1 VSEIH
6 PLYTKI
12 LSLSSGKSW
21 MFTKIKSPAEIEA
34 MRIAGNML
42 AKILKLVEDSA
53 QAGMTTKDLAEIA
66 DRELKSLGGK
76 PSFLGYDGTTPFP
89 DVICISLNDE
99 VVHGIPKKDN
109 ILRAGDLVSIDFGVT
124 YEGMVTDAARSFIL
138 GGEGKEQ
145 VKKLIRDT
153 EAAMYA
159 GIDTLRDGV
168 RVGDISSA
176 VQKVLVKGGYGIV
189 RDLVGHGVGHQLH
202 EEPDIPNYGFAGS
215 GSVLHTGMT
224 VAIEPMATLGTHSV
238 TVDDDQWTIRTA
250 DGSLAA
256 HFENTVLIT
265 DRGFE
270 ILTEL

>member
-1 VSEIH
+1 
-6 PLYTKI
+6 
-12 LSLSSGKSW
+12 
-21 MFTKIKSPAEIEA
+21 MFTKIKTASEIEA
-34 MRIAGNML
+34 MRIAGKML
-42 AKILKLVEDSA
+42 AKVLELVEKTTE
-53 QAGMTTKDLAEIA
+53 AGMTTKDMAEVA
-66 DRELKSLGGK
+66 AKELKALGGK
-76 PSFLGYDGTTPFP
+76 PSFLGYDGANPFP

-99 VVHGIPKKDN
+99 VVHGIPSKSN

-124 YEGMVTDAARSFIL
+124 YEGMVTDAARSFVL
-138 GGEGKEQ
+138 GDAKEQ
-145 VKKLIRDT
+145 TKRLIKDT
-153 EAAMYA
+153 QTAMYA
-159 GIDTLRDGV
+159 GIDMLRDGV
-168 RVGDISSA
+168 RVGDISNA
-176 VQKVLVKGGYGIV
+176 VQKVLVRGGYGIV

-215 GSVLHTGMT
+215 GAVLHKGMT
-224 VAIEPMATLGTHSV
+224 VAIEPMATMGTHAV